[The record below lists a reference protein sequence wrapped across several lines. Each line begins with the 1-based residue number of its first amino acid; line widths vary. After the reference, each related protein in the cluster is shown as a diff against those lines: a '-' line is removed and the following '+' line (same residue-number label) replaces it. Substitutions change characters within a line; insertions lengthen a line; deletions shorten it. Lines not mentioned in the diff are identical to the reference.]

1 MVETQINLNDNENDN
16 KKYQSF
22 DTLFFAG
29 QQSPVQKGKQ
39 VSDTE
44 IKQRWTTTLDES
56 LVWNDDGWNSEK
68 GSMNTEIIKE

>member
-39 VSDTE
+39 VRDTE
-44 IKQRWTTTLDES
+44 IKQR
-56 LVWNDDGWNSEK
+56 
-68 GSMNTEIIKE
+68 